1 MSFCGAF
8 LPLPELPLLP
18 FSHWALDVAAQRP
31 ILPACHNCFSV
42 QSGPQKS
49 WGCTIVDRS
58 HTHTP
63 WAAAVVCALC
73 LCIFCVIYDPS
84 VIKLS
89 IEGKK
94 KEAHTGVQYSRV
106 AFENCTGISGHR
118 SMQCRPLKFR
128 RGPCKGFKRFGQQY
142 VRLLWECACCTLSL
156 LCMQPGAVLC

>member
-1 MSFCGAF
+1 MSFCGTF

-31 ILPACHNCFSV
+31 ILPATIASPYSQVHKRAGAA
-42 QSGPQKS
+42 QS
-49 WGCTIVDRS
+49 WTD

-128 RGPCKGFKRFGQQY
+128 RGPCKGFRRFGQQY